1 MSKVNIQYN
10 SSLSDLDGRIIP
22 VQPQIGDLVRYFYN
36 NKNVGIV
43 VELIDNLQSKIL
55 WSNFSNP
62 WERVVSGPLKVNYSQ
77 IIQDAFQIQP
87 MPQGAL
93 PFYLDEV
100 EKRMIQNTDLIVNEK
115 SFPKPNV
122 ED

>member
-10 SSLSDLDGRIIP
+10 SSLSDLDGRMIP

-55 WSNFSNP
+55 WSNFLNP

-77 IIQDAFQIQP
+77 IIQDTFQIQP

-100 EKRMIQNTDLIVNEK
+100 EKRMNDDDVCANLDPT
-115 SFPKPNV
+115 
-122 ED
+122 

>member
-10 SSLSDLDGRIIP
+10 SSLLDLDGRIIP

-62 WERVVSGPLKVNYSQ
+62 WERVVSGPLSVNYSYSQ
-77 IIQDAFQIQP
+77 IAQDTFQIQP

-100 EKRMIQNTDLIVNEK
+100 EKRMNE
-115 SFPKPNV
+115 
-122 ED
+122 